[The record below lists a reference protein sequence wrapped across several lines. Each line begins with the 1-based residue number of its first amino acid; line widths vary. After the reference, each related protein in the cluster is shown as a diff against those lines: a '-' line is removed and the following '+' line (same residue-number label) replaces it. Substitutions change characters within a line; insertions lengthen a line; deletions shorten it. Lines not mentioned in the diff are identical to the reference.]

1 VKPIFVFPEP
11 KALETPKLVVIAMK
25 EIAIYARM
33 ANAL

>member
-1 VKPIFVFPEP
+1 VKPIRGFPEP
-11 KALETPKLVVIAMK
+11 WALKTPKLVVIAMK

>member
-1 VKPIFVFPEP
+1 L
-11 KALETPKLVVIAMK
+11 ALETPKLVVIAMK